1 MLCPGPHA
9 CLGGSPSQEVRAT
22 HIRAISDPGAWR
34 RGMRGQV
41 PAEEGQDFKGLQRQ
55 ITNPFSNYTRMLLS
69 TKVRAGIPCNGR
81 PCGPAMRAPSLH
93 RSWGHPR
100 PIMPPC
106 RAINIDFSDP
116 DTLVAVGGALLG
128 VALGVGVPA
137 FYISRDRRDEQ
148 RLEELRELNRNT
160 KMQTGEYMTKV
171 HGRVRQCME

>member
-1 MLCPGPHA
+1 
-9 CLGGSPSQEVRAT
+9 
-22 HIRAISDPGAWR
+22 
-34 RGMRGQV
+34 
-41 PAEEGQDFKGLQRQ
+41 
-55 ITNPFSNYTRMLLS
+55 
-69 TKVRAGIPCNGR
+69 
-81 PCGPAMRAPSLH
+81 MRAPSLH

-160 KMQTGEYMTKV
+160 KMQTGEYMTKEEIAAFRRPRWTD
-171 HGRVRQCME
+171 GRDFVDDD